1 MSYKEK
7 CFGYFSSNKGQ
18 EKGDLLK
25 GAVSKFGITRLTAE
39 NYYSRWKAQNPSSV
53 DEVAEKAVDYIFG
66 EGEGEEIEKK
76 KPSLT
81 DEMILEEL
89 NKIGFSYLSISTNM
103 IKCIAN
109 KFNLEEH
116 TAKFRLEELAKKR
129 KVKKEEVKPK
139 LSGDEIN
146 ELCENTE
153 FEKETV
159 AVDDKP
165 AKPADKPS
173 KDCEESAKDV
183 NKKFGQR
190 LKIALLQGKVMS
202 YEIQEGGFLLRQK
215 SYINSIPVDFKD
227 IDDFI
232 AELRELKEVMA

>member
-7 CFGYFSSNKGQ
+7 CFEYFSSNKGQ
-18 EKGDLLK
+18 EKVSLLK

-39 NYYSRWKAQNPSSV
+39 NYYSRWKTQDSSSV

-76 KPSLT
+76 PNLT

-89 NKIGFSYLSISTNM
+89 KRNNFSYLAGTPEM

-129 KVKKEEVKPK
+129 KAKEENKK
-139 LSGDEIN
+139 LELTKVTEDEIN

-153 FEKETV
+153 YVKGSV
-159 AVDDKP
+159 AVNEKP
-165 AKPADKPS
+165 KP
-173 KDCEESAKDV
+173 
-183 NKKFGQR
+183 KKL
-190 LKIALLQGKVMS
+190 LKVALLQGKVMS

-232 AELRELKEVMA
+232 AELRELKEVVM

>member
-7 CFGYFSSNKGQ
+7 CFEYFSSNKGQ

-53 DEVAEKAVDYIFG
+53 DEVAEKAADYIFG
-66 EGEGEEIEKK
+66 EGEEEEIEKK
-76 KPSLT
+76 PNLT

-89 NKIGFSYLSISTNM
+89 KKSGFSYPSISPGT

-129 KVKKEEVKPK
+129 KTKEENKK
-139 LSGDEIN
+139 LEVTKMTEDEIN

-153 FEKETV
+153 YVKSPTVVNEKP
-159 AVDDKP
+159 KP
-165 AKPADKPS
+165 
-173 KDCEESAKDV
+173 
-183 NKKFGQR
+183 KKL

-202 YEIQEGGFLLRQK
+202 YEVRDGKFLLRQK
-215 SYINSIPVDFKD
+215 SYVNAIPIEFGD

-232 AELRELKEVMA
+232 AELRELKEVVM

>member
-1 MSYKEK
+1 MNILAVTKDK
-7 CFGYFSSNKGQ
+7 K
-18 EKGDLLK
+18 KGDLLK

-39 NYYSRWKAQNPSSV
+39 NYYSRWKAQNLSSV

-76 KPSLT
+76 PNLT

-89 NKIGFSYLSISTNM
+89 NKIGFTYLSISPNM

-129 KVKKEEVKPK
+129 KAKEENKKMELTKVTE
-139 LSGDEIN
+139 DEIN

-153 FEKETV
+153 YVKGSV
-159 AVDDKP
+159 AVNEKP
-165 AKPADKPS
+165 KP
-173 KDCEESAKDV
+173 
-183 NKKFGQR
+183 KKL
-190 LKIALLQGKVMS
+190 LKVALLQGKVMS
-202 YEIQEGGFLLRQK
+202 YEIQEGGFLLKQK
-215 SYINSIPVDFKD
+215 SYINTIPVDFKD

-232 AELRELKEVMA
+232 AELKELKEVMV